1 MKDLKIYVAV
11 ASVILGV
18 YFLAMY
24 NKPKPVD
31 WTESFSRKDKIPF
44 GTFVLYERLHD
55 IFPGSKVIARRDGAY
70 SVFTGPD
77 SEIKPSNYIII
88 ASSAKIGVYDF
99 EKMVEYMRRGDNIF
113 IASYY
118 LGGVLED
125 SLKLKINSDMNLYNK
140 KKSSLRFVNRALNP
154 EKNYVFDKGIGQ
166 QYFSKFDTARA
177 VILGVNHKGKP
188 NFIKYPFGK
197 GALYV
202 MPSPFYFTNYNML
215 KPDGVQYASKAL
227 SYLPAKQ
234 EIIWDE
240 YSALGSESESNMMR
254 VFFKHTELKWA
265 YYIALFSLLA
275 FVVYEMK
282 RRQRI
287 IPVVAPLKNTSIEFA
302 EVVGQVYYQQRNN
315 TNIANKQASY
325 LLEGIRSKY
334 NLKTASLDNEFA
346 EKLASKSGVKIE
358 LISALIGQ
366 INQLRKYSSVSD
378 IELIELNKNIEQFHQ
393 QSR

>member
-1 MKDLKIYVAV
+1 MREYVAI
-11 ASVILGV
+11 ASVILAV
-18 YFLAMY
+18 YILAMY

-44 GTFVLYERLHD
+44 GTFVLYERLGD
-55 IFPGSKVIARRDGAY
+55 IFPGSKIIARRDGAY
-70 SVFTGPD
+70 SIFTDSD
-77 SEIKPSNYIII
+77 SETKPSNYIVI
-88 ASSAKIGVYDF
+88 ASSAKIGEYDF
-99 EKMVEYMRRGDNIF
+99 KKMVEYMRRGDNVF

-140 KKSSLRFVNRALNP
+140 KKSSLRFVNRTLNP
-154 EKNYVFDKGIGQ
+154 GKSYVFDKGIGQ
-166 QYFSKFDTARA
+166 QYFSKFDTSRA

-188 NFIKYPFGK
+188 NFIKYLFGK

-215 KPDGVQYASKAL
+215 KPDGAQYASKAL
-227 SYLPAKQ
+227 SYLPVKE

-240 YSALGSESESNMMR
+240 YSTLGSEGESNMMR
-254 VFFKHTELKWA
+254 VFFKHAELKWA
-265 YYIALFSLLA
+265 YYIALFSLLV

-287 IPVVAPLKNTSIEFA
+287 IPIVAPLKNTSIEFA

-315 TNIANKQASY
+315 SNIANKQVSY

-334 NLKTASLDNEFA
+334 NLKTGSLDNDFA

-358 LISALIGQ
+358 IISALIGQ

-378 IELIELNKNIEQFHQ
+378 TELIELNKNIEQFHQ